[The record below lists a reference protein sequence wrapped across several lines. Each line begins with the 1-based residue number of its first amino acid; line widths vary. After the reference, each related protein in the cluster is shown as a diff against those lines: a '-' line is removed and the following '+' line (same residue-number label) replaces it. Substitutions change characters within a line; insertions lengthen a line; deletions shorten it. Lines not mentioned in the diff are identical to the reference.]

1 MTKKEIAK
9 LKALRDYYIEYIQV
23 YGELENQWRKE
34 GKDTTSVRTARMC
47 YNTFTLEIDGL
58 LKGKE

>member
-9 LKALRDYYIEYIQV
+9 LKALRDGY
-23 YGELENQWRKE
+23 LEAINTYANLETQWRKE
-34 GKDTTSVRTARMC
+34 GKDITSVRTARMC
-47 YNTFTLEIDGL
+47 YNTFTLELDGL